1 MSCVPPRSI
10 FTLPRRGKVVE
21 IDRDMIDALREEYRK
36 AARGRNAATVASTD
50 PDQEGHVPND
60 DSDAE
65 AISSDS
71 DSDMASISSLSDD
84 EMSLV
89 SSDSDSGD
97 ANYIPPHKLIWD
109 ITVDGASPP
118 YFFRRRTPSPPKIDV
133 DVNPFP
139 DSFRPAHLESLKFQS
154 IRWNEQPGPF
164 VDLHDRICA
173 MYIGGPVEAS
183 DWERSIIQAGQE
195 MLSAR
200 ATLQKFGESQK
211 LPNCLSGGHQYGG
224 CRGNRPQNIHGFRP
238 GSTEQVVLAILR
250 HSVDIQAITSF
261 QNAALQKMA
270 PRAWASAH
278 TKLQTLVEDDVLLH
292 LPCDLACQHG
302 PSQPTALSRVDYVF
316 STDTAPLVDAAA
328 YIPSFTA
335 LTSLG
340 NYDPASEG
348 KLILWADK
356 KVVDFPVGSTVFL
369 PKWMPYSFTAVE
381 WPSYQMLL
389 KQSCENA
396 LVEYVDNGL
405 CGAFGVVEVDEERR
419 VQEAAEGRKL
429 FSTLWEFDD
438 QYEKA
443 Q

>member
-10 FTLPRRGKVVE
+10 FTLPRRGKVAE
-21 IDRDMIDALREEYRK
+21 IERDIVDALRAEYRE
-36 AARGRNAATVASTD
+36 AARGRNAAAVALTD
-50 PDQEGHVPND
+50 PDQEDGAPDN

-71 DSDMASISSLSDD
+71 DDDMASISSVSDD
-84 EMSLV
+84 KMSL
-89 SSDSDSGD
+89 
-97 ANYIPPHKLIWD
+97 
-109 ITVDGASPP
+109 
-118 YFFRRRTPSPPKIDV
+118 IDV

-139 DSFRPAHLESLKFQS
+139 DSFRPAHLEPLKFQS

-164 VDLHDRICA
+164 VDLQDRICA

-183 DWERSIIQAGQE
+183 DWERSIIQAGQK

-200 ATLQKFGESQK
+200 ATLEEFGESQK
-211 LPNCLSGGHQYGG
+211 PPKCLSGGLQYRG
-224 CRGNRPQNIHGFRP
+224 CRGNRPQNMHEFKP
-238 GSTEQVVLAILR
+238 VSTEQVVLAILR

-261 QNAALQKMA
+261 QNAALQKIA

-302 PSQPTALSRVDYVF
+302 PSQPTAFSRVDYIF
-316 STDTAPLVDAAA
+316 SADTAPLVDAAA

-348 KLILWADK
+348 KLILWDDK

-381 WPSYQMLL
+381 WPGYQMLL

-405 CGAFGVVEVDEERR
+405 CGAFDVVEVDEERR
-419 VQEAAEGRKL
+419 VQEAAEAQKL
-429 FSTLWEFDD
+429 FSTLREFDD
-438 QYEKA
+438 QYEKD
-443 Q
+443 QYEE